1 MLFFIPS
8 FHMFVLN
15 GINLNPKHHINLL
28 QKKAIQI
35 ISFVKCVCFIL
46 TLLTISVTVF
56 IYTFYNYLCIYN
68 YLHLNNTDK

>member
-28 QKKAIQI
+28 QKKAMQI
-35 ISFVKCVCFIL
+35 TSFVQCVCFIL
-46 TLLTISVTVF
+46 TLLTISVF
-56 IYTFYNYLCIYN
+56 IYMFYNYLCIYN
-68 YLHLNNTDK
+68 YLYLNNTDK